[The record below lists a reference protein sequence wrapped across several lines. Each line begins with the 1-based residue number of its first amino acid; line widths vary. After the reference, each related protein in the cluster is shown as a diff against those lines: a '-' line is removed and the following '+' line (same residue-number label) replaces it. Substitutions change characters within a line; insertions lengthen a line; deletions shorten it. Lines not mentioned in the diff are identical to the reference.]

1 MPDPLNPLIIQSD
14 GSILLEVFNNK
25 FEKARNELSKFAE
38 LVKSPEY
45 IYTYKISPLSLWN
58 AASSGL
64 ALNEILLTL
73 ENFSKFDIP
82 ENVLTDIKLIYERFG
97 MVEIHKNPDDINSLF
112 LVVKNDECDLE
123 INANKNLK
131 KFLTNRLSRGKYLI
145 NLLDRGSLKIA
156 FLNYNIPVYDIAGY
170 ADGKS
175 LEINLRTTAKSGL
188 PFGLRDYQVNAS
200 ESFYQS
206 GSRYGGSGV
215 VVLPCGAGKTIIGI
229 DTMSKIKANTL
240 ILCTSVAA
248 VHQWIRE
255 ILDKTDLTEDDVG
268 EYSGDKKVIK
278 PVTICTYQILI
289 YHREK
294 DNLYPHFSLFQKNEW
309 GLIIYDEVH
318 LLPAPI
324 FKITSEI
331 QGTRRLGLTATL
343 IREDGLEKDV
353 FCLIGP
359 KKFDMPW
366 KVLEKQKWISN
377 ATCYEVKI
385 PLPKDQL
392 MEYLI
397 ADQKSKFNISS
408 KNRYKLD
415 VLKTLLKKHKDSSI
429 LVIGHFIDQIKD
441 IAEKLNLPLIT
452 GKTTNS
458 ERDKVYEDF
467 RNKKYKIIVVSKVAN
482 FSIDLPDASV
492 LVQLSGTY
500 GSRQEEAQRLGR
512 ILRPKENNV
521 SYFYTLVTKE
531 SIEEQYAY
539 KRQRFLT
546 EQGYNYEISF
556 WDKGEENE

>member
-1 MPDPLNPLIIQSD
+1 MPDPLNPLIVQSD

-25 FEKARNELSKFAE
+25 FEIARNELSKFAE
-38 LVKSPEY
+38 LIKSPEY

-58 AASSGL
+58 AASSGIT
-64 ALNEILLTL
+64 LNEILLTL
-73 ENFSKFDIP
+73 ENFSKFLIP
-82 ENVLTDIKLIYERFG
+82 ENVLTDIKLIYQRFG
-97 MVEIHKNPDDINSLF
+97 MVEIHKYDRDNDKLL
-112 LVVKNDECDLE
+112 LVIKSEECDLE
-123 INANKNLK
+123 INANKLLK
-131 KFLTNRLSRGKYLI
+131 KFLTNRTSERKYLI
-145 NLLDRGSLKIA
+145 NLLDRGNLKIA
-156 FLNYNIPVYDIAGY
+156 FLNYNIPVHDIAGY
-170 ADGKS
+170 VEGEKLD
-175 LEINLRTTAKSGL
+175 INLRTTTLSGT
-188 PFGLRDYQVNAS
+188 PFVLRDYQINAS
-200 ESFYQS
+200 DSFYQS

-215 VVLPCGAGKTIIGI
+215 IVLPCGSGKTIIGI
-229 DTMSKIKANTL
+229 DIISKVKMNTL

-255 ILDKTDLTEDDVG
+255 ILDKTDLTEDIVG
-268 EYSGDKKVIK
+268 EYSGDKKNIK
-278 PVTICTYQILI
+278 PITICTYQILI
-289 YHREK
+289 YRR
-294 DNLYPHFSLFQKNEW
+294 DDDFFPHFSIFQKNNW

-318 LLPAPI
+318 LLPAPV

-377 ATCYEVKI
+377 AKCHEIKI
-385 PLPKDQL
+385 PLPKDQI
-392 MEYLI
+392 MEYLV
-397 ADQKSKFNISS
+397 ADQKLKFNISS
-408 KNRYKLD
+408 KNKCKLK
-415 VLKTLLKKHKDSSI
+415 VLKTLLDKHSDSSI
-429 LVIGHFIDQIKD
+429 LIIGHFIEQIKEVS
-441 IAEKLNLPLIT
+441 EKLNLPLIT
-452 GKTTNS
+452 GKTTNI
-458 ERDKVYEDF
+458 ERDRLYEEF

-492 LVQLSGTY
+492 LIQLSGTY

-531 SIEEQYAY
+531 SVEEQYAY

-556 WDKGEENE
+556 WEGR